1 MSEKRIRK
9 LVTYLEK
16 VVKNMKRL
24 FLMECRKITR
34 SVLYWLYLAALVIT
48 VIQNYETTVTS
59 ELRQTD
65 NPASVFYIA
74 ENGAYAN
81 NTDQLS
87 EDAEHTMMM
96 EATERLI
103 DNYRSNSY
111 EYYPFGYVKRKT
123 LSEKEQAAILLY
135 LNELTGLDEPSII
148 GTDENQDSEDIQI
161 SGGGAFISKPGQG
174 GTFENGQFITEP
186 EDWEYIENN
195 AGLSQSK
202 ENPGSG
208 FEIQVTFDRFK
219 EIMDLVNHL
228 IGRNSYF
235 SWTML
240 SMYYG
245 PNDMQDNPITEQ
257 QHREF
262 YEKDHVTG
270 AFARYY
276 CDSISLIVLCLPAF
290 VIIDLLLKDKR
301 CRMDALIYPRT
312 VNSATIM
319 ITRFGAVSC
328 MIMLPILI
336 LPVKSLLTL
345 VLYCRNIGIHADIF
359 AFAAYIFAWIFPTVL
374 LVLSVALF
382 VTVLTENYSAVLP
395 AGLIWLFCRPSV
407 DKLAGGNY
415 GLFDLIIR
423 HNTLKGYGR
432 MMEKIHMLILN
443 RVLIV
448 VIAILFVGFAIMIY
462 DAKRKGGIP
471 IESRKSF
478 HDHSRKHSHEL

>member
-1 MSEKRIRK
+1 
-9 LVTYLEK
+9 
-16 VVKNMKRL
+16 MKRL

-34 SVLYWLYLAALVIT
+34 SVLYWLYIAALVVT
-48 VIQNYETTVTS
+48 VIQNYETTVER

-65 NPASVFYIA
+65 NPASVFYLA
-74 ENGAYAN
+74 ENGVYAD
-81 NTDQLS
+81 NTDQVS
-87 EDAEHTMMM
+87 EDTGNTMMI
-96 EATERLI
+96 EATKRLI

-123 LSEKEQAAILLY
+123 LSEKEQAKILLY
-135 LNELTGLDEPSII
+135 LKELTGLDEASIN
-148 GTDENQDSEDIQI
+148 GTDENRDSGDIQI
-161 SGGGAFISKPGQG
+161 SGGGAFVSTPGQG

-186 EDWEYIENN
+186 EDWKYVENDS
-195 AGLSQSK
+195 GLSQSK
-202 ENPGSG
+202 KNPGSG
-208 FEIQVTFDRFK
+208 FEMQVTFDRFK
-219 EIMDLVNHL
+219 EIMDLVNNL

-235 SWTML
+235 SRTML
-240 SMYYG
+240 SMYYY
-245 PNDMQDNPITEQ
+245 PNDMQDAPITEL

-270 AFARYY
+270 AFARYF

-301 CRMDALIYPRT
+301 CKMNPLIYPRAE
-312 VNSATIM
+312 SSGKIM
-319 ITRFGAVSC
+319 ITRFGAVNC

-336 LPVKSLLTL
+336 LPVKSLLAF
-345 VLYCRNIGIHADIF
+345 VLYCRDIGIHADIF

-374 LVLSVALF
+374 LVVSVALF
-382 VTVLTENYSAVLP
+382 VTVLTENYSAVLL
-395 AGLIWLFCRPSV
+395 AGVIWLFCRPSV

-432 MMEKIHMLILN
+432 MMENIHMLILN
-443 RVLIV
+443 RVLIC
-448 VIAILFVGFAIMIY
+448 VIALLFVGFSIIIY
-462 DAKRKGGIP
+462 DAKRKGGIT

-478 HDHSRKHSHEL
+478 HNHSRKHSYEL

>member
-1 MSEKRIRK
+1 
-9 LVTYLEK
+9 
-16 VVKNMKRL
+16 MKCL

-34 SVLYWLYLAALVIT
+34 SVLYWLYIAALVAT
-48 VIQNYETTVTS
+48 VIQNYETTVES

-65 NPASVFYIA
+65 NPASAFYIA
-74 ENGAYAN
+74 ENGVYAD

-103 DNYRSNSY
+103 DNYRINSY

-123 LSEKEQAAILLY
+123 LSEKEQATILLY
-135 LNELTGLDEPSII
+135 LKELTGLDEPSII
-148 GTDENQDSEDIQI
+148 GTDENRDSEDIQI
-161 SGGGAFISKPGQG
+161 SGGGAYVLNPGQG
-174 GTFENGQFITEP
+174 GTFKNGQFIAEP
-186 EDWEYIENN
+186 EDWEYVENDS
-195 AGLSQSK
+195 GLPPSK
-202 ENPGSG
+202 ENPGSR

-240 SMYYG
+240 SMYYD
-245 PNDMQDNPITEQ
+245 PNDMQDTPITEQ

-270 AFARYY
+270 AFARYF
-276 CDSISLIVLCLPAF
+276 CDSISLIVLCLPTF

-301 CRMDALIYPRT
+301 CKMNPLIYPRRSS
-312 VNSATIM
+312 SAKI
-319 ITRFGAVSC
+319 IVTRFEAVSC

-374 LVLSVALF
+374 LVVSIALF

-432 MMEKIHMLILN
+432 MMENIHMLILN
-443 RVLIV
+443 RVLV
-448 VIAILFVGFAIMIY
+448 SVIAILFVGFAIMIY
-462 DAKRKGGIP
+462 DAKRKGGIM
-471 IESRKSF
+471 IESRKPF
-478 HDHSRKHSHEL
+478 NNHRRKHSHDL

>member
-1 MSEKRIRK
+1 
-9 LVTYLEK
+9 
-16 VVKNMKRL
+16 MKRL
-24 FLMECRKITR
+24 FLMECRKTTR
-34 SVLYWLYLAALVIT
+34 SVLYWLYIAALVIT
-48 VIQNYETTVTS
+48 VFQNYETTVEN

-74 ENGAYAN
+74 ENGVYAN
-81 NTDQLS
+81 NTGKLS
-87 EDAEHTMMM
+87 EDTEHTMMI
-96 EATERLI
+96 EVTKRLI

-135 LNELTGLDEPSII
+135 LKELTGLDEPFII
-148 GTDENQDSEDIQI
+148 GTDENRDSEDIQI
-161 SGGGAFISKPGQG
+161 SGGGAFVLNPGQG
-174 GTFENGQFITEP
+174 GTFENGQFIIEP
-186 EDWEYIENN
+186 EDWEYVENN
-195 AGLSQSK
+195 SGLSQSK
-202 ENPGSG
+202 EISGSE
-208 FEIQVTFDRFK
+208 FEIQVTFDRFN
-219 EIMDLVNHL
+219 EIMDCVNNL
-228 IGRNSYF
+228 IGGNSYF
-235 SWTML
+235 SRTML
-240 SMYYG
+240 SMYYY

-270 AFARYY
+270 AFARYF

-301 CRMDALIYPRT
+301 CKMNTLIYPRT
-312 VNSATIM
+312 ESSAKIIM
-319 ITRFGAVSC
+319 TRFEAVSC
-328 MIMLPILI
+328 MIMLPVLI
-336 LPVKSLLTL
+336 LPAKSLLTL
-345 VLYCRNIGIHADIF
+345 VLYCRNIGIPVNIF

-374 LVLSVALF
+374 FVVSVALF
-382 VTVLTENYSAVLP
+382 VTVLTENYSAVLL

-432 MMEKIHMLILN
+432 MMENIHMLILN
-443 RVLIV
+443 RVLV
-448 VIAILFVGFAIMIY
+448 SVIAILFVGFAIIIY
-462 DAKRKGGIP
+462 DAKRKGGIA

-478 HDHSRKHSHEL
+478 NNHRRKHSHEL

>member
-1 MSEKRIRK
+1 
-9 LVTYLEK
+9 
-16 VVKNMKRL
+16 MKRL
-24 FLMECRKITR
+24 FFMECRKITR
-34 SVLYWLYLAALVIT
+34 SVLYWLYIAALVIT
-48 VIQNYETTVTS
+48 VIQNYETTVES

-81 NTDQLS
+81 NTDKLS
-87 EDAEHTMMM
+87 EDAEHTMMI

-123 LSEKEQAAILLY
+123 LSEKEQAEVLLY
-135 LNELTGLDEPSII
+135 LKELTGLDEPSVI
-148 GTDENQDSEDIQI
+148 GTDENRSSEDIQI
-161 SGGGAFISKPGQG
+161 SGGGAYVLNPEQG
-174 GTFENGQFITEP
+174 GTFENGRFIVEP
-186 EDWEYIENN
+186 ENWEYIESNS
-195 AGLSQSK
+195 GLSQSK

-219 EIMDLVNHL
+219 EIMNLVNNL

-240 SMYYG
+240 SMYYY

-262 YEKDHVTG
+262 YEKDRVTG
-270 AFARYY
+270 AFARYF
-276 CDSISLIVLCLPAF
+276 CDCISLIVLCLPAF

-301 CRMDALIYPRT
+301 CKMNPLIYPRT
-312 VNSATIM
+312 ESSAKI
-319 ITRFGAVSC
+319 IIARFVAVSC
-328 MIMLPILI
+328 MTMLPILI

-345 VLYCRNIGIHADIF
+345 VLYCRNIGIPVNIF

-374 LVLSVALF
+374 LVVSVALF
-382 VTVLTENYSAVLP
+382 VTILTENYSAVLL

-432 MMEKIHMLILN
+432 MMENIHVLILN
-443 RVLIV
+443 RVLV
-448 VIAILFVGFAIMIY
+448 SVIAILLMGFAIFIY
-462 DAKRKGGIP
+462 DIKRKGGIS

-478 HDHSRKHSHEL
+478 NNHRRKHSHEL

>member
-1 MSEKRIRK
+1 
-9 LVTYLEK
+9 
-16 VVKNMKRL
+16 MKRL

-34 SVLYWLYLAALVIT
+34 SVLYWLYIAALVVT
-48 VIQNYETTVTS
+48 VIQNYETTVEN

-81 NTDQLS
+81 NTDKLS
-87 EDAEHTMMM
+87 EDAEHTMMI

-123 LSEKEQAAILLY
+123 LSEKEQAEILLY
-135 LNELTGLDEPSII
+135 LTELTGLDEPSII
-148 GTDENQDSEDIQI
+148 GTDENRDPEDIQI
-161 SGGGAFISKPGQG
+161 SGGGAYVLNPGQG
-174 GTFENGQFITEP
+174 GTFENGQFIAEP

-195 AGLSQSK
+195 SGLSQSK
-202 ENPGSG
+202 ENSGRG

-219 EIMDLVNHL
+219 EIMDLVNNL

-240 SMYYG
+240 SMYYY

-270 AFARYY
+270 AFARYF
-276 CDSISLIVLCLPAF
+276 CDSISIIVLCLPAF

-301 CRMDALIYPRT
+301 CKMNPLIYPRT
-312 VNSATIM
+312 ESSARII
-319 ITRFGAVSC
+319 ITRFEAVSC
-328 MIMLPILI
+328 MIMLPVLI
-336 LPVKSLLTL
+336 LPVKSVLTL
-345 VLYCRNIGIHADIF
+345 VLYCRNVGIHASIL

-374 LVLSVALF
+374 LVVSIALL
-382 VTVLTENYSAVLP
+382 VTVLTENYSAVLF

-415 GLFDLIIR
+415 GIFDLIIR
-423 HNTLKGYGR
+423 HNTLKGYER
-432 MMEKIHMLILN
+432 MMENIQMLILN
-443 RVLIV
+443 RVLV
-448 VIAILFVGFAIMIY
+448 SVIAILFVGFAIMIY
-462 DAKRKGGIP
+462 DAKRKGGIM
-471 IESRKSF
+471 IENRKSF
-478 HDHSRKHSHEL
+478 KNHSRKHTHEL

>member
-1 MSEKRIRK
+1 
-9 LVTYLEK
+9 
-16 VVKNMKRL
+16 MKRL
-24 FLMECRKITR
+24 FLMECRKTTR
-34 SVLYWLYLAALVIT
+34 SVLYWLYIAALVIT
-48 VIQNYETTVTS
+48 VFQNYETTVES

-74 ENGAYAN
+74 ENGVYAN
-81 NTDQLS
+81 NTGKLS
-87 EDAEHTMMM
+87 EDTEHTMMI
-96 EATERLI
+96 EVTKRLI

-135 LNELTGLDEPSII
+135 LKELTGLDEPFII
-148 GTDENQDSEDIQI
+148 GTDENRDSEDIQI
-161 SGGGAFISKPGQG
+161 SGGGAFVLNPGQG
-174 GTFENGQFITEP
+174 GTFENGQFIIEP
-186 EDWEYIENN
+186 EDWEYVENN
-195 AGLSQSK
+195 SGLSQSK
-202 ENPGSG
+202 EISGSE

-219 EIMDLVNHL
+219 EIMDCVNNL

-240 SMYYG
+240 SMYYY

-270 AFARYY
+270 AFARYF

-301 CRMDALIYPRT
+301 CKMNTLIYPRT
-312 VNSATIM
+312 ESSAKII
-319 ITRFGAVSC
+319 ITRFEAVSC
-328 MIMLPILI
+328 MIMLPVLI
-336 LPVKSLLTL
+336 LPAKSLLTL
-345 VLYCRNIGIHADIF
+345 VLYCRNIGIPVNIF

-374 LVLSVALF
+374 FVVSVALF
-382 VTVLTENYSAVLP
+382 VTVLTENYSAVLL

-432 MMEKIHMLILN
+432 MMENIHMLILN
-443 RVLIV
+443 RVLV
-448 VIAILFVGFAIMIY
+448 SVIAIFFVGFAIIIY
-462 DAKRKGGIP
+462 DAKRKGGIA

-478 HDHSRKHSHEL
+478 NNHSRKHSHEL

>member
-1 MSEKRIRK
+1 
-9 LVTYLEK
+9 
-16 VVKNMKRL
+16 MKRL
-24 FLMECRKITR
+24 FFMECRKITR
-34 SVLYWLYLAALVIT
+34 SVLYWLYIAALVVT
-48 VIQNYETTVTS
+48 VIQNYESTVES

-81 NTDQLS
+81 NTDKLS
-87 EDAEHTMMM
+87 DDAEHTMMI

-123 LSEKEQAAILLY
+123 LSEKEQAEVLLY
-135 LNELTGLDEPSII
+135 LKELTGLDEPSII
-148 GTDENQDSEDIQI
+148 GTDENRASEDIQI
-161 SGGGAFISKPGQG
+161 SGGGAYVLNPEQG
-174 GTFENGQFITEP
+174 GTFENGKFIVEP
-186 EDWEYIENN
+186 ENWEYIESNS
-195 AGLSQSK
+195 GLSQSK

-219 EIMDLVNHL
+219 EIMNLVNNL

-240 SMYYG
+240 SMYYY

-262 YEKDHVTG
+262 YEKDRVTG
-270 AFARYY
+270 AFARYF
-276 CDSISLIVLCLPAF
+276 CDCISLIVLCLPAF

-301 CRMDALIYPRT
+301 CKMNPLIYPRT
-312 VNSATIM
+312 ESSAKII
-319 ITRFGAVSC
+319 ITRFEAASC

-345 VLYCRNIGIHADIF
+345 VLYCRNIGIPVNIF

-374 LVLSVALF
+374 LVVSVALF
-382 VTVLTENYSAVLP
+382 VTVLTENYSAVLL
-395 AGLIWLFCRPSV
+395 AGLIYLFCRPSV

-432 MMEKIHMLILN
+432 MMENIHMLILN
-443 RVLIV
+443 RVLV
-448 VIAILFVGFAIMIY
+448 SVIAILLVGFSIFIY
-462 DAKRKGGIP
+462 DTKRKGGIT

-478 HDHSRKHSHEL
+478 NNHRRKHSHEL

>member
-1 MSEKRIRK
+1 
-9 LVTYLEK
+9 
-16 VVKNMKRL
+16 MKRL

-34 SVLYWLYLAALVIT
+34 SVLYWLYIAALVVT
-48 VIQNYETTVTS
+48 VIQNYETTVEN

-81 NTDQLS
+81 NTDKLS
-87 EDAEHTMMM
+87 EDAEHTMMV
-96 EATERLI
+96 ETTERLI

-123 LSEKEQAAILLY
+123 LSEKEQAEVLLY
-135 LNELTGLDEPSII
+135 LKELTGLDEPSII
-148 GTDENQDSEDIQI
+148 GTDENRASEDIQI
-161 SGGGAFISKPGQG
+161 SGGGAYVLNPGQG
-174 GTFENGQFITEP
+174 GTFENGQFVVES

-195 AGLSQSK
+195 SGLSQSK
-202 ENPGSG
+202 ENPESG

-240 SMYYG
+240 SMYYY
-245 PNDMQDNPITEQ
+245 PNDMQVNPITEQ

-270 AFARYY
+270 AFARYF

-301 CRMDALIYPRT
+301 CKMNPLIYPRAESSAKII
-312 VNSATIM
+312 VN
-319 ITRFGAVSC
+319 RFEAVSC
-328 MIMLPILI
+328 MIMLPVLI
-336 LPVKSLLTL
+336 LPTRSLLTL
-345 VLYCRNIGIHADIF
+345 VLYCHSIDIPVNIF

-374 LVLSVALF
+374 LVVSIALF
-382 VTVLTENYSAVLP
+382 VTVLTENYSAVLL

-415 GLFDLIIR
+415 GMFDLIIR

-432 MMEKIHMLILN
+432 MMENIHMLILN
-443 RVLIV
+443 RVLV
-448 VIAILFVGFAIMIY
+448 SVIAILFVGFAILIY
-462 DAKRKGGIP
+462 DAKRKGGIM
-471 IESRKSF
+471 IECQKSF
-478 HDHSRKHSHEL
+478 KNYNRKHTHEL

>member
-1 MSEKRIRK
+1 
-9 LVTYLEK
+9 
-16 VVKNMKRL
+16 MKRL

-34 SVLYWLYLAALVIT
+34 SVLYWLYIAALVVT
-48 VIQNYETTVTS
+48 VIQNYETTVEN
-59 ELRQTD
+59 ELCQTD

-81 NTDQLS
+81 NTDKLS
-87 EDAEHTMMM
+87 EDAEHTMMI

-123 LSEKEQAAILLY
+123 LSEKEQAEILLY
-135 LNELTGLDEPSII
+135 LTELTGLDEPSII
-148 GTDENQDSEDIQI
+148 GTDENRDPEDIQI
-161 SGGGAFISKPGQG
+161 SGGGAYVLNPGQG
-174 GTFENGQFITEP
+174 GTFENGQFIAEP

-195 AGLSQSK
+195 SGLSQSK
-202 ENPGSG
+202 ENSGRG

-219 EIMDLVNHL
+219 EIMDLVNNL

-240 SMYYG
+240 SMYYY

-257 QHREF
+257 QHRDF

-270 AFARYY
+270 AFARYF

-301 CRMDALIYPRT
+301 CKMNPLIYPRT
-312 VNSATIM
+312 ESSAKII
-319 ITRFGAVSC
+319 ITRFEAVSC
-328 MIMLPILI
+328 MIMLPVLI
-336 LPVKSLLTL
+336 LPVKSVLTL
-345 VLYCRNIGIHADIF
+345 VLYCRNVGIHASILV
-359 AFAAYIFAWIFPTVL
+359 FAAYIFAWIFPTVL
-374 LVLSVALF
+374 LVVSIALL
-382 VTVLTENYSAVLP
+382 VTALTENYSAVLF

-415 GLFDLIIR
+415 GIFDLIIR
-423 HNTLKGYGR
+423 HNTLKGYER
-432 MMEKIHMLILN
+432 MMENIQMLILN
-443 RVLIV
+443 RVLV
-448 VIAILFVGFAIMIY
+448 SVIAILFVGFAIMIY
-462 DAKRKGGIP
+462 DAKRKGGIM
-471 IESRKSF
+471 IENRKSF
-478 HDHSRKHSHEL
+478 KNHSRKHTHEL